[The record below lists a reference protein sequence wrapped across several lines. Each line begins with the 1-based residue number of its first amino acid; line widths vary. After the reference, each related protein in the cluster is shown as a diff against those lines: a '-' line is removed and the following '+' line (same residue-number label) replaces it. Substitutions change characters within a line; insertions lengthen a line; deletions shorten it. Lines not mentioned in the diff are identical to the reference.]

1 MNKSLLKTRFSGFI
15 RILFCL
21 LLAVTYANAQNQ
33 NVSGKI
39 SAPNGDPIP
48 GVSVLVKGS
57 NQGTNSDANG
67 NFKLNNLSARTIL
80 VISAIGFVTQEQTVG
95 NQSVFNLPC
104 LLQSLS
110 KILKNRR

>member
-67 NFKLNNLSARTIL
+67 NYKLSNLSARS
-80 VISAIGFVTQEQTVG
+80 VIVFSAIGFAVSEQTIG
-95 NQSVFNLPC
+95 SKSVVNVT
-104 LLQSLS
+104 
-110 KILKNRR
+110 